1 MSSDILELN
10 RALREGRSEEQRK
23 AEQQRTENLKQAVG
37 SLFSPVGGADVLDSN
52 EIVVDRM
59 RGGPNA
65 FGPTETTTMD
75 AMAIPNFFYNEG
87 RTPANI
93 VGAGLLAKAG
103 PLASRTLNAVVE
115 NVPTYLDRFYQRSP
129 LGQMYVFGKESLGA
143 VPDAARQLFSPQAAA
158 NARVKGTGERRVKEF
173 VEADPNISQGNMQAN
188 VYMRAQ
194 QENRSDFGETLS
206 DISPLNQVETRL
218 TTTSDNPLEIKRG
231 LTSDFDIPDEIADDM
246 METVIQAQNVMGRGK
261 PTTVVV
267 RNPRAGSSTLGEQ
280 SVGLSGKTS
289 SLASR
294 IMSNQTRIDDMKSI
308 YKTDEL
314 TKEQYKEIL
323 ELSTMFNTQNVPKI
337 ARFLPENLRGT
348 NGYDLFKSYLSYMKK
363 NQRGLSGGKNQKPV
377 FEAVEK
383 AKETK
388 MPKMRVR
395 PAQVEEIQDGVLRLK
410 TGYISEAQELGGVG
424 QVVVVDTKNKDLYG
438 LVHDGHDMFGITPP
452 GGNFLLNVAPIQKIK
467 IGQGGGIKT
476 KKRKTAEG
484 KTEERAVREIEKRTG
499 IKREPR
505 ESLLAY
511 QRRVMRDYQ
520 APVTAEDKAAVMR
533 NITDTASVVGGA
545 GMLTGNRLNEERGR

>member
-1 MSSDILELN
+1 MSSDILSLN
-10 RALREGRSEEQRK
+10 RALKEGQSREQRE
-23 AEQQRTENLKQAVG
+23 AEQRRTENLKQAVG
-37 SLFSPVGGADVLDSN
+37 SLFSPVGGSDVLDSN
-52 EIVVDRM
+52 EIRVDRM

-65 FGPTETTTMD
+65 FGPTETTTVD

-143 VPDAARQLFSPQAAA
+143 VPDAARQMLSPQAAA

-218 TTTSDNPLEIKRG
+218 TTTSDNPLEIKKG

-246 METVIQAQNVMGRGK
+246 IETVIQAQNVMGRGK

-294 IMSNQTRIDDMKSI
+294 IMSNQTRIDDMKAI

-383 AKETK
+383 AKATK

-424 QVVVVDTKNKDLYG
+424 QVVVVDTKNKYLYG

-484 KTEERAVREIEKRTG
+484 KTEEKAVREMEKRTG

-505 ESLLAY
+505 ESILAY

-520 APVTAEDKAAVMR
+520 APVTAEDKAAVAR
-533 NITDTASVVGGA
+533 NITDTAAVTTGA
-545 GMLTGNRLNEERGR
+545 GMLTGSLLNEERGR

>member
-10 RALREGRSEEQRK
+10 RALREGRSEEQRRS
-23 AEQQRTENLKQAVG
+23 EQQRTENLKQAVG

-75 AMAIPNFFYNEG
+75 VMAVPNFVLNEA

-143 VPDAARQLFSPQAAA
+143 VPDAARQMLSPQAAA

-294 IMSNQTRIDDMKSI
+294 IMSNQTRIDDMKAI

-363 NQRGLSGGKNQKPV
+363 SQRGLSGGKNQKPV

-383 AKETK
+383 AKTTK
-388 MPKMRVR
+388 MPKMKVR

-484 KTEERAVREIEKRTG
+484 KTEEKAVREMEKRTG

-520 APVTAEDKAAVMR
+520 APVTAKDRATVARNIADTAAV
-533 NITDTASVVGGA
+533 TTGA
-545 GMLTGNRLNEERGR
+545 GMLTGNRIREEER

>member
-1 MSSDILELN
+1 MSDFEKKREEYL
-10 RALREGRSEEQRK
+10 ALRKGASRAGPKARQFSE
-23 AEQQRTENLKQAVG
+23 QAAD
-37 SLFSPVGGADVLDSN
+37 SFFNPVVEDPFGNAPVRV
-52 EIVVDRM
+52 ERM

-65 FGPTETTTMD
+65 FGPVETTTVN
-75 AMAIPNFFYNEG
+75 AMAPLNFAAEELT
-87 RTPANI
+87 TPANI
-93 VGAGLLAKAG
+93 VGGGMLTRGPALAG
-103 PLASRTLNAVVE
+103 RTLNAVVE

-129 LGQMYVFGKESLGA
+129 LGQAYVFGKESLGA
-143 VPDAARQLFSPQAAA
+143 VPDAARQMLSPQAAA
-158 NARVKGTGERRVKEF
+158 NARVKGTGARRIREF
-173 VEADPNISQGNMQAN
+173 EEADPNIAQGNMQAN

-206 DISPLNQVETRL
+206 DISPLNQVETRM
-218 TTTSDNPLEIKRG
+218 TTTSDKPLEIKRG
-231 LTSDFDIPDEIADDM
+231 LTSDFDIPSEIADDM
-246 METVIQAQNVMGRGK
+246 IETVVQAQNVTGRSK

-294 IMSNQTRIDDMKSI
+294 IMSNQTRIDDMKAI

-337 ARFLPENLRGT
+337 ARFLPENLKGT

-363 NQRGLSGGKNQKPV
+363 SQRGLSGGKNQKPV

-383 AKETK
+383 AKTTK
-388 MPKMRVR
+388 MPKMKVR

-410 TGYISEAQELGGVG
+410 TGYVSEAQELGGVG

-476 KKRKTAEG
+476 KKRKTVEG
-484 KTEERAVREIEKRTG
+484 KTEERAVQEMERRTG
-499 IKREPR
+499 IERQPR

-520 APVTAEDKAAVMR
+520 APVTAEDRATVARNIADTAAV
-533 NITDTASVVGGA
+533 TTGA
-545 GMLTGNRLNEERGR
+545 GMLTGNRIREEER